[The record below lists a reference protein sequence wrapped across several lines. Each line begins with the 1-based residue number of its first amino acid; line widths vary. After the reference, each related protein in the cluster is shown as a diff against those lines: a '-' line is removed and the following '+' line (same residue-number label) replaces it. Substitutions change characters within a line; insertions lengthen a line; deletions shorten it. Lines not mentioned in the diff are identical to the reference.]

1 MVDIVPVE
9 KIGIDDLTT
18 GAINGSGVFDE
29 IMSTIQVRL
38 DREYSLNRIKGTDYS
53 KVYLGSLEASMQQSI
68 AFLLGKDK
76 AYIEALLIEA
86 QRDKVEAEI
95 LKIEAETKL
104 IAQKG
109 SNAVIEGQ
117 ILAVQLEIAK
127 LTKDK
132 TAQEILNMKAA
143 EVSEWAKTKDIVDGV
158 TVVGLIGAQKGKI
171 NADKALVEQKHK
183 TERAQISDNVDG
195 VVTGVIGKQMSLYQQ
210 QADGFTRDAEQ
221 KLTKIMTDTWSVR
234 ASTNENTDTRYTN
247 LDNTSIGQVVSKAKA
262 GIGA

>member
-1 MVDIVPVE
+1 MADIE
-9 KIGIDDLTT
+9 KIDIDDLTT
-18 GAINGSGVFDE
+18 GSITGTGVFDE
-29 IMSTIQVRL
+29 IMTTIQVRL
-38 DREYSLNRIKGTDYS
+38 DREYEKNRIKGTDYS
-53 KVYLGSLEASMQQSI
+53 KVYLGSVEASMQQSI

-76 AYIEALLIEA
+76 AYIESLLIDA
-86 QRDKVEAEI
+86 QRAKTEAEI

-117 ILAVQLEIAK
+117 ILAVQLQIAE

-143 EVSEWAKTKDIVDGV
+143 EVSEWAKTKDKVNGL
-158 TVVGLIGAQKGKI
+158 TVIGLIGAQKSKI
-171 NADKALVEQKHK
+171 AADKALTDQKKK
-183 TERAQISDNVDG
+183 TEQAQISDNVG
-195 VVTGVIGKQMSLYQQ
+195 GTVKGVIGKQKELYTQ
-210 QADGFTRDAEQ
+210 QANGFTRDAEQ

-234 ASTNENTDTRYTN
+234 ASTNESTDTRYTN
-247 LDNTSIGQVVSKAKA
+247 LDNASIGEVVNKAKS